1 MHAFA
6 RTGMTFTKKCVCFH
20 PAHISAP
27 LTHRNHIDMHLWM
40 EIDEHFAS
48 TLNYRQS
55 VKWVFHVM
63 YPAAFRPRRFRGFA
77 DDVSTHTRARA
88 NTNTRLS
95 LLCLHANSFRS
106 RFVCERLRTFR
117 IGRGRSWQHFASAR
131 GGFWWDVCTQHTC
144 IIHSVSVRKQRVN
157 KVPNER
163 CAWTCDWMRREH
175 TRLGFSGSRPINE
188 HSLEANWLAHRLGFD

>member
-1 MHAFA
+1 M
-6 RTGMTFTKKCVCFH
+6 CVCFH

-88 NTNTRLS
+88 RTRTRAYRYCVYTQILFGRDLFANACALS
-95 LLCLHANSFRS
+95 ASVAVDLGNI
-106 RFVCERLRTFR
+106 LR
-117 IGRGRSWQHFASAR
+117 AR
-131 GGFWWDVCTQHTC
+131 GVVFGEMFAHSTHVLSTVCQFVS
-144 IIHSVSVRKQRVN
+144 SV
-157 KVPNER
+157 
-163 CAWTCDWMRREH
+163 
-175 TRLGFSGSRPINE
+175 
-188 HSLEANWLAHRLGFD
+188 